1 VTETTRDDEFPE
13 PSDGVEIKFSFSG
26 GHVPDVLDAFDLREE
41 SAERMRIYFFDAL
54 VADGAEPRL
63 RLLTAAMILR
73 LRHVVDGPDNST
85 LKLRPAV
92 ADRLTGP
99 WRAGS
104 PHDDDYRVEYDWGT
118 RRVLAASLERR
129 VAADDIEE
137 VVAGRRP
144 LRKAFSDEQESL
156 LEDCGPEL
164 AHPFD
169 GLDVAGPI
177 TALRWRELE
186 VEAFSG
192 GGGVGGEKKEK
203 KKRRGPLPRAERW
216 DYEGGRS
223 FVELSVRVKNPH
235 KAPERRAELVD
246 LLERRRLVPDRGAT
260 KTETVLRDLL
270 S

>member
-192 GGGVGGEKKEK
+192 GSA
-203 KKRRGPLPRAERW
+203 LRAERW

>member
-26 GHVPDVLDAFDLREE
+26 DRVPEVLDSFDLREE
-41 SAERMRIYFFDAL
+41 SAGRMRIHFFDAL
-54 VADGAEPRL
+54 VADAGEPYL
-63 RLLTAAMILR
+63 RLLTAGTILR

-92 ADRLTGP
+92 ADRLTGR

-104 PHDDDYRVEYDWGT
+104 AHDDDYRVEYDWGT
-118 RRVLAASLERR
+118 RRVLAASLEHR

-137 VVAGRRP
+137 IVAGRHP
-144 LRKAFSDEQESL
+144 LGKAFSGEQEAL
-156 LEDCGPEL
+156 LQDCGPEL
-164 AHPFD
+164 AHPFE

-177 TALRWRELE
+177 TALRWRDLE

-192 GGGVGGEKKEK
+192 GSA
-203 KKRRGPLPRAERW
+203 LRAERW
-216 DYEGGRS
+216 DYDGGRS
-223 FVELSVRVKNPH
+223 FVELSVRVKNPQ
-235 KAPERRAELVD
+235 KAPQRRAELID
-246 LLERRRLVPDRGAT
+246 LLERRRLAPDRGAT

>member
-186 VEAFSG
+186 VEGFSG
-192 GGGVGGEKKEK
+192 GSA
-203 KKRRGPLPRAERW
+203 LRAERW
-216 DYEGGRS
+216 DYDGGRS

>member
-1 VTETTRDDEFPE
+1 
-13 PSDGVEIKFSFSG
+13 
-26 GHVPDVLDAFDLREE
+26 
-41 SAERMRIYFFDAL
+41 
-54 VADGAEPRL
+54 
-63 RLLTAAMILR
+63 MILR

-192 GGGVGGEKKEK
+192 GSA
-203 KKRRGPLPRAERW
+203 LRAERW